1 MKEYFKHTFADLK
14 SGLVVFLVAIPL
26 CLGIALGSGV
36 PAFSG
41 IIAGI
46 VGGIVVGLV
55 SNSRVGVSGP
65 AAGLIAIILGAM
77 ITFKGQAAEAN
88 PEMAEAGVALIAL
101 QMLAFSVL
109 IAGVIQLILG
119 FAKAGFIAYYFPNV
133 VIKGMLAAI
142 GLILIKKQLTH
153 GLGYDKDALGDMYNS
168 GGEGISFF
176 QEIWAIISDP
186 SLISGTIVCITLIS
200 LAILILWETK
210 FIKKSFLG
218 NIPGAVIVV
227 VLGILY
233 TYFMQLGPE
242 LIGADELAMMKS
254 DFSSDQLAVLNNYF
268 HETGIYTVDADNLA
282 VINQQL
288 VDAGQSNLGEG
299 QIAALN
305 SMLDEKA
312 ALAISAEHRVN
323 LGVQGKEIGDLFA
336 FPVFTEFGNLQI
348 WITGIT
354 IAIVASIETLLCVE
368 ATDKLDPEKHVT
380 NPNRELIAQGSGNVV
395 AGLLGGLPITQ
406 VIVRSSANI
415 GSGVKT
421 KMAAVYHG
429 LFIVVCVAVI
439 PHILNLVPF
448 ASLSAILFMVGYKLA
463 KPALFKVIFKR
474 GWVEFIPFIATIAGI
489 LATDLLKGIGIGLV
503 VSVFF
508 ILYNNFKA
516 SHYVEKEEVDGES
529 KFVIHLTENMTF
541 LNKASLNSELDKIPA
556 GSKVL
561 IDKSRVVH
569 LSNDIIEIIEEFIG
583 RAKNENI
590 SVEFKGQS
598 TISQSF
604 EKIDLSN
611 LITD

>member
-1 MKEYFKHTFADLK
+1 MKDYFKHTFADLK

-46 VGGIVVGLV
+46 VGGIVVGLI

-65 AAGLIAIILGAM
+65 AAGLIAIILAAM
-77 ITFKGQAAEAN
+77 MTFKDQAAATNVGASEA
-88 PEMAEAGVALIAL
+88 EIALIAL

-109 IAGVIQLILG
+109 IAGVFQLILG

-153 GLGYDKDALGDMYNS
+153 GLGYDKDALGDYYNT
-168 GGEGISFF
+168 GGEGVSFF
-176 QEIWAIISDP
+176 QEMGAIINDP
-186 SLISGTIVCITLIS
+186 SLMSGEIICITLIS

-210 FIKKSFLG
+210 AIKKSILG
-218 NIPGAVIVV
+218 KIPGAVLVV
-227 VLGILY
+227 VMGILY
-233 TYFMQLGPE
+233 TYFT
-242 LIGADELAMMKS
+242 IGGSEA
-254 DFSSDQLAVLNNYF
+254 F
-268 HETGIYTVDADNLA
+268 G
-282 VINQQL
+282 
-288 VDAGQSNLGEG
+288 
-299 QIAALN
+299 
-305 SMLDEKA
+305 
-312 ALAISAEHRVN
+312 ISAEHRVN
-323 LGVQGKEIGDLFA
+323 LGVQGKEVGDLFA
-336 FPVFTEFGNLQI
+336 FPIFTEFGNLQI

-395 AGLLGGLPITQ
+395 AGMLGGLPITQ

-463 KPALFKVIFKR
+463 KPTIFKAIFKK
-474 GWVEFIPFIATIAGI
+474 GWVEFIPFIVTIAGI

-503 VSVFF
+503 VSIFF
-508 ILYNNFKA
+508 ILYNNYKS
-516 SHYVEKEEVDGES
+516 SHYIEEKEEDGE
-529 KFVIHLTENMTF
+529 KLIIIHLTENMTF
-541 LNKASLNSELDKIPA
+541 LNKASLNSELDSIQA
-556 GSKVL
+556 NSNVVL
-561 IDKSRVVH
+561 DKARVVH
-569 LSNDIIEIIEEFIG
+569 LSNDIVEILEEFIA

-590 SVEFKGQS
+590 TVRINGQS
-598 TISQSF
+598 RVSKEIDELDYRELLT
-604 EKIDLSN
+604 EK
-611 LITD
+611 